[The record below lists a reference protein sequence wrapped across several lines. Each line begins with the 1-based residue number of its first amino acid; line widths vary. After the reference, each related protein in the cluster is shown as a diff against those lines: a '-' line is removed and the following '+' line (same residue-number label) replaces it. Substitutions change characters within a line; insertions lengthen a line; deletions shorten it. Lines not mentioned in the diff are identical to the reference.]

1 MFCYRVLPG
10 LLEGGCEG
18 EGTGGIWVSTGA
30 AGAGG
35 TAGASGSALWGGAG
49 ASAGLAL
56 AGAAA
61 QKKRCHWTTAME
73 GNCSV

>member
-1 MFCYRVLPG
+1 MG
-10 LLEGGCEG
+10 
-18 EGTGGIWVSTGA
+18 TGA

-61 QKKRCHWTTAME
+61 QKKRCRWPTQWKAASKE
-73 GNCSV
+73 D